1 MLAVTGATGQL
12 GRLVID
18 ELLKKVPASQI
29 VAAVRN
35 PDKAQA
41 LAAKGIQVRRA
52 DYDQPN
58 TLVSAFANV
67 DKLLLISSSEVGK
80 RTEQHKAVIDAA
92 KAAGVSLLAYTS
104 LLHADTSP
112 LMLATEHVA
121 TETYIKQSGIPAVI
135 LRNGWYSE
143 NYTGSV
149 AAAISHGAVF
159 GCAGEGK
166 LATASRADYAAAAA
180 IALTQPDQAGKVYE
194 LAGDNAFTL
203 SQFAS
208 YISAASGQKVEY
220 NNLSQAEY
228 TKLLEQVGLPA
239 AVAAMLGDSEAG
251 AAEGALFDDSK
262 QLSMLIGRATTPI
275 EQSIKRVL

>member
-12 GRLVID
+12 GRLVI
-18 ELLKKVPASQI
+18 EALLKKVPAQQI

-35 PDKAQA
+35 PDKAKD
-41 LAAKGIQVRRA
+41 LAAKGIQVRLA
-52 DYDQPN
+52 DYNQPK

-67 DKLLLISSSEVGK
+67 DKLLLISSSEIGK

-104 LLHADTSP
+104 LLHTDTSP
-112 LMLATEHVA
+112 LMLAEEHSA
-121 TETYIKQSGIPAVI
+121 TEAYIKQSGIPAVI

-149 AAAISHGAVF
+149 AAALSHGAVF
-159 GCAGEGK
+159 GCAKDGK

-180 IALTQPDQAGKVYE
+180 AVLTQPDQAGKVYE

-203 SQFAS
+203 TQYAA
-208 YISAASGQKVEY
+208 YISAASGKKVEY
-220 NNLSQAEY
+220 KNLSQAEY
-228 TKLLEQVGLPA
+228 IKLLEQVGLPA
-239 AVAAMLGDSEAG
+239 AVASMLGDSEAG
-251 AAEGALFDDSK
+251 AAEGALFDNSK
-262 QLSMLIGRATTPI
+262 QLSALIGRPTTPI
-275 EQSIKRVL
+275 AQSIKAVL

>member
-52 DYDQPN
+52 DYDQPS

-112 LMLATEHVA
+112 LMLAC
-121 TETYIKQSGIPAVI
+121 
-135 LRNGWYSE
+135 LL
-143 NYTGSV
+143 YTSP
-149 AAAISHGAVF
+149 SP
-159 GCAGEGK
+159 
-166 LATASRADYAAAAA
+166 RD
-180 IALTQPDQAGKVYE
+180 
-194 LAGDNAFTL
+194 
-203 SQFAS
+203 
-208 YISAASGQKVEY
+208 
-220 NNLSQAEY
+220 
-228 TKLLEQVGLPA
+228 
-239 AVAAMLGDSEAG
+239 
-251 AAEGALFDDSK
+251 
-262 QLSMLIGRATTPI
+262 
-275 EQSIKRVL
+275 

>member
-159 GCAGEGK
+159 GCAREGK

-180 IALTQPDQAGKVYE
+180 IALTQRDQAGKVYE

-208 YISAASGQKVEY
+208 YISAASGKKVEY

>member
-12 GRLVID
+12 GRLVI
-18 ELLKKVPASQI
+18 EALLKKVPAQQI

-35 PDKAQA
+35 PDKAKD
-41 LAAKGIQVRRA
+41 LAAKGIQVRLA
-52 DYDQPN
+52 DYNHPN

-67 DKLLLISSSEVGK
+67 DKLLLISSSEIGK

-104 LLHADTSP
+104 LLHTDTSP
-112 LMLATEHVA
+112 LMLAEEHSA
-121 TETYIKQSGIPAVI
+121 TEAYIKQSGIPAVI

-149 AAAISHGAVF
+149 AAALSHGAVF
-159 GCAGEGK
+159 GCAKDGK

-180 IALTQPDQAGKVYE
+180 AVLTQPDQAGKVYE

-203 SQFAS
+203 TQYAA
-208 YISAASGQKVEY
+208 YISAASGKKVEY
-220 NNLSQAEY
+220 KNLSQAEY
-228 TKLLEQVGLPA
+228 IKLLEQVGLPA
-239 AVAAMLGDSEAG
+239 AVASMLGDSEAG
-251 AAEGALFDDSK
+251 AAQGALFDNSK
-262 QLSMLIGRATTPI
+262 QLSALIGRPTTPI
-275 EQSIKRVL
+275 AQSIKAVL